1 MMPTLT
7 ALRWDGQRRNYI
19 VIYLLDIFVRF
30 RPRQYR
36 PVETCWDREAKIEPG
51 DVRFCVYWQYDHN
64 RDGNQL
70 IGFLL
75 FSISLS
81 LLDWNCS
88 NNSRLPE
95 RDPRQNNEYFSSENL
110 FLGGKNHY
118 ALLQDTDKFLKRFI
132 LQILLIGLDN
142 HFRSVNLDKKP
153 NKAYFSTS
161 VNNVMR
167 LSVERKIW
175 IRIIIHEVQARNCS
189 GSSWLETLRR
199 SRSISMRYFNRW
211 YN

>member
-64 RDGNQL
+64 RDGYQL

-88 NNSRLPE
+88 NNSQLPE

-118 ALLQDTDKFLKRFI
+118 ALLQDTDIFLERCI
-132 LQILLIGLDN
+132 LQKLLIGLDN

-175 IRIIIHEVQARNCS
+175 IRIIIHEVQARNS
-189 GSSWLETLRR
+189 LQLLTRNYEKVQEYHHEIFQSV
-199 SRSISMRYFNRW
+199 I
-211 YN
+211 